1 MRFWIIVNGATCV
14 TGNPARTMVVGAPLT
29 RVPCEGPPGLPLAGA
44 CEIVRSPRCRHRR
57 RTWPVVRRAL
67 PANTGLTPHSIRREC
82 TVVATTLSLPVERVP
97 PDGGG
102 EPHDDFAV
110 SATSRRSAILGW
122 ICSNANELFAV
133 GRGEAFECTLDE
145 SRFRE
150 LQRTLLGEGARAAEP
165 PSAATSSDDDGSGCD
180 CGWTNN
186 RANCR
191 GSGDGSVCW
200 RACCG

>member
-1 MRFWIIVNGATCV
+1 MHFALAPKDLDLGEWADQG
-14 TGNPARTMVVGAPLT
+14 RTD
-29 RVPCEGPPGLPLAGA
+29 
-44 CEIVRSPRCRHRR
+44 
-57 RTWPVVRRAL
+57 TWWQ
-67 PANTGLTPHSIRREC
+67 
-82 TVVATTLSLPVERVP
+82 
-97 PDGGG
+97 
-102 EPHDDFAV
+102 EPHDSHFAV
-110 SATSRRSAILGW
+110 SDVFFAEVAILGW

-150 LQRTLLGEGARAAEP
+150 LQRTLLGEGAAAVTEP

-180 CGWTNN
+180 CAWTNN